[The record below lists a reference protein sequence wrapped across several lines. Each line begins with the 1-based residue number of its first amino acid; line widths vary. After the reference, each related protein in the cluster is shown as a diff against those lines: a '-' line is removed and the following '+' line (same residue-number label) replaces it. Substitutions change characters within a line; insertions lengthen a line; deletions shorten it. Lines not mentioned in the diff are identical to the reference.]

1 MKTKKIKKL
10 KQPLVGQLILE
21 LRQLLE
27 QTQEEMATS
36 LGVSFSTISRWERG
50 ITKPSPV
57 ASLLIET
64 KLKDLG
70 NKGDK
75 LLDRYCAQSSS

>member
-50 ITKPSPV
+50 ITQPSPV
-57 ASLLIET
+57 ASFLIET
-64 KLKDLG
+64 KLRDLG
-70 NKGDK
+70 DKGEK
-75 LLDRYCAQSSS
+75 LLDRYYAKSSS